1 MRTGRTK
8 KGEIDMADVNSFFD
22 TPDTTAEYDPKDIQD
37 NKIMA
42 VLAYIG
48 ILLLIPL
55 FAAKNSKF
63 ARFHVNQGLPLMI
76 VGLAIGIISIPLGL
90 IPIVGIITSIIFG
103 LAGICVLVLA
113 ILGIVNAA
121 TGKAKELP
129 LVGKFK
135 ILK

>member
-1 MRTGRTK
+1 
-8 KGEIDMADVNSFFD
+8 MADVNSFFD
-22 TPDTTAEYDPKDIQD
+22 TPDTTAEYEPKDIQD

-48 ILLLIPL
+48 LLLLIPL

-103 LAGICVLVLA
+103 LAGLCVLALA

-121 TGKAKELP
+121 TGKAKKLP

>member
-1 MRTGRTK
+1 MRTGLTK

-22 TPDTTAEYDPKDIQD
+22 TPDTTAEYDSKDIQD

-90 IPIVGIITSIIFG
+90 IPIVRIITGIIFG

>member
-1 MRTGRTK
+1 
-8 KGEIDMADVNSFFD
+8 MADVNSFFD

>member
-1 MRTGRTK
+1 
-8 KGEIDMADVNSFFD
+8 MADVNSFFD
-22 TPDTTAEYDPKDIQD
+22 TPDTTAEYEPKDIQD

-48 ILLLIPL
+48 LLLLIPL

-90 IPIVGIITSIIFG
+90 IPIVRIITSIIFG
-103 LAGICVLVLA
+103 LAGLCVLALA

>member
-1 MRTGRTK
+1 
-8 KGEIDMADVNSFFD
+8 MADVNSFFD
-22 TPDTTAEYDPKDIQD
+22 TPDTTAEYEPKDIQD

-48 ILLLIPL
+48 LLLLIPL

-103 LAGICVLVLA
+103 LAGLCVLALA
-113 ILGIVNAA
+113 ILGIVNAS
-121 TGKAKELP
+121 TGKAKKLP

>member
-1 MRTGRTK
+1 
-8 KGEIDMADVNSFFD
+8 MADVNSFFD

-48 ILLLIPL
+48 LLLLIPL

-103 LAGICVLVLA
+103 LAGLCVLALA